1 LEQAFAANQA
11 LFNNTQAVMG
21 LINQNYDLVRAI
33 INNQTSVEVSYNLD
47 LLKQGPGVMLDR
59 TTPNQ
64 VIVANSS
71 QDFNLDTTLGVGT
84 FTQNGDNI
92 INLLTFSNYY
102 KHINNS
108 TPLTLTGDL
117 TIKINDGTINW
128 KNGQRFRLSFGDKVY
143 PGNYIIKILTNA
155 LGKYPIANP
164 TTSAY
169 STIIISLNEDIFALH
184 DYEPVFDIVC
194 IDENN
199 LKFQVDVIGK
209 SLTNNQ

>member
-1 LEQAFAANQA
+1 
-11 LFNNTQAVMG
+11 
-21 LINQNYDLVRAI
+21 
-33 INNQTSVEVSYNLD
+33 
-47 LLKQGPGVMLDR
+47 MLDR
-59 TTPNQ
+59 TTPIQ
-64 VIVANSS
+64 VIVANASH
-71 QDFNLDTTLGVGT
+71 DFNLYTTLGFVT

-92 INLLTFSNYY
+92 INLLTYSNYY

-128 KNGQRFRLSFGDKVY
+128 KNGQRFRLSFGDKIY

-169 STIIISLNEDIFALH
+169 STIIISLNENIFALH